1 MKSNALLS
9 SSMPTIRT
17 LLIIGVVLFSVFWNL
32 AAYQSL
38 TQAVGNAYV
47 ALSVVCFTLAWVVAL
62 VFGIVW
68 LSRLVAKGEAVERLE
83 LLKIE
88 QDRVLERVGVV
99 GR

>member
-32 AAYQSL
+32 AAHQSL

-47 ALSVVCFTLAWVVAL
+47 ALSVVCFTLGWVVAL

-68 LSRLVAKGEAVERLE
+68 LSRLVARGEEAERLDAVR
-83 LLKIE
+83 LA
-88 QDRVLERVGVV
+88 QERWSA
-99 GR
+99 R